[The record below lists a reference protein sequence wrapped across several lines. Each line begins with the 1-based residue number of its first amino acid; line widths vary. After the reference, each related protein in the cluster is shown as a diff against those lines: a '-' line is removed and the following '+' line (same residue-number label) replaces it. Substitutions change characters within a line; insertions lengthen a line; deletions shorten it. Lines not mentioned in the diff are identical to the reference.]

1 MSGNT
6 AAANAEAAFA
16 DSLHTIVVNHR
27 TIEFALSG
35 DEAGEPVLLFY
46 PMGASRSLAILF
58 DHPARRVGA
67 RLICLNR
74 PGMGKTTPA
83 PEGTAGS
90 HLEAHCKDAIAC
102 LNHLAYPR
110 VRVLF
115 LCAGA
120 PFALVFRARY
130 PERTRGRLV
139 GCSAWVSPTDC
150 PAARLVYRLSA
161 GLPTAVLSALAGTFA
176 NSANSMQSTN
186 FAQSMPF
193 SSSLAKSLPFSS
205 PLLRSS
211 SLLDSLNTA
220 EAEML
225 IQQSP
230 DESKADIEFLFACCS
245 PLASTIGQE
254 TGGEGADAAVLVE
267 GAGAWGIDYKKLGC
281 SIVLLHGED
290 DTTVP
295 VECVEWMQTQVPG
308 LVVHRVPGAQ
318 HGETM
323 LLGISAALR
332 ILVPRRPHPP
342 PGTNIQT
349 PDIGVGTAKA
359 VPAMSDYGQIE
370 PSMKVCDV

>member
-1 MSGNT
+1 MTVSGNT
-6 AAANAEAAFA
+6 SATAEGTYA
-16 DSLHTIVVNHR
+16 DCLHTIVANDR
-27 TIEFALSG
+27 TIEFTLSG
-35 DEAGEPVLLFY
+35 EESGEPVLLFY
-46 PMGASRSLAILF
+46 PMGASRSLGILF
-58 DHPARRVGA
+58 DHPARRLGA
-67 RLICLNR
+67 RIICVNR

-83 PEGTAGS
+83 PEGTASS
-90 HLEAHCKDAIAC
+90 HLEAHCQDTVAC
-102 LNHLAYPR
+102 LNHLEYPKAR
-110 VRVLF
+110 MLF

-130 PERTRGRLV
+130 PDRTRGRLV

-161 GLPTAVLSALAGTFA
+161 GLPTAVLSAVAGTFA
-176 NSANSMQSTN
+176 NSCNSMQSAN
-186 FAQSMPF
+186 
-193 SSSLAKSLPFSS
+193 LAESLPFASSLVKSFPLCS

-211 SLLDSLNTA
+211 SLLDSLTRE

-230 DESKADIEFLFACCS
+230 DESKADVEFLFACCT

-267 GAGAWGIDYKKLGC
+267 GAQAWGIDYKKLGC
-281 SIVLLHGED
+281 SVVLLHGED

-295 VECVEWMQTQVPG
+295 VECVDWMQAQVPG

-332 ILVPRRPHPP
+332 ILVPRRQQPTPVASV
-342 PGTNIQT
+342 QT
-349 PDIGVGTAKA
+349 RDVGATKA
-359 VPAMSDYGQIE
+359 VPAMSNYGEID
-370 PSMKVCDV
+370 PNTRLCHV